1 MMNPNNDRDMRR
13 LGEAVRVARRQLQP
27 YRENRYDAIRQYVGR
42 HFSGDGAMERVPI
55 NMIELAT
62 NIYVNHLVGANPRA
76 LVTTRYEDYRPAAK
90 TLSLAIEETI
100 KRIKLKEALRTC
112 VLEAIF
118 SMGVIKVG
126 IDIRVEMEIE
136 NRVVPVIHNFAE
148 AVTLDDWV
156 HDLEATR
163 LRDASFMGN
172 RYRVPVEF
180 VMDNSD
186 FDQDAREAIRPT
198 PKTVYNEQGD
208 MRASTITRG
217 EYYDWDEHET
227 KVELW
232 DLYLPRENLM
242 VTVSSETSSFDSIGE
257 KPLKVMDWEGPP
269 GGPFHF
275 LRFQEVPDGSM
286 PLPPVATWMDL
297 HELGNHLFR
306 KAARQAERMKEIL
319 AVGPG
324 GEEDGLRIVQANDGD
339 VIRVNSIELLKAIK
353 FGGTDQGVLAM
364 SQLARQL
371 WSASAGNIDVLG
383 GLGAQTDTVG
393 QDQMLNANANKRVDG
408 MVQQVLDM
416 TADVVRDIAWWMWD
430 DPIIDLPLQKDIG
443 MGLSIPVNFKPET
456 RRGRF
461 LEYDID
467 IHPYSMEYKTPNQ
480 RIGQLLQVVQGI
492 LLPIMPLVQEQGIS
506 LNMEKLI
513 RMIAD
518 YQDLPELEEILTF
531 AARQEDIRRPEG
543 ERRKMAPVTKRINE
557 RISSRGTNQQ
567 QQTQDVLGAVDR
579 SNSGS
584 QSALQIA

>member
-1 MMNPNNDRDMRR
+1 MMNPNSDHDMRR

-76 LVTTRYEDYRPAAK
+76 LVTTKYEDYRPAAK

-100 KRIKLKEALRTC
+100 KRIKLKDALRTC

-118 SMGVIKVG
+118 SMGIMKVG
-126 IDIRVEMEIE
+126 IDVRVEMEVE

-156 HDLEATR
+156 HDLEATTI
-163 LRDASFMGN
+163 RDASFYGN

-180 VMDNSD
+180 VMDNPD
-186 FDQDAREAIRPT
+186 FDKTALEQVKPT

-227 KVELW
+227 MVELW

-242 VTVSSETSSFDSIGE
+242 ITVSSETSSFDSIGE
-257 KPLKVMDWEGPP
+257 RPLKVMDWEGPP
-269 GGPFHF
+269 GGPYHF

-297 HELGNHLFR
+297 HELANHLFR
-306 KAARQAERMKEIL
+306 KSARQAERMKEIL
-319 AVGPG
+319 MVGSG
-324 GEEDGLRIVQANDGD
+324 GEEDGARIVEANDGE
-339 VIRVNSIELLKAIK
+339 VIRVNSPELIKAIR

-383 GLGAQTDTVG
+383 GLAPQTDTVG
-393 QDQMLNANANKRVDG
+393 QDQLLNKNANKRVEG
-408 MVQQVLDM
+408 MANQVLDL
-416 TADVVRDIAWWMWD
+416 TADVVRSIAWWMWD
-430 DPIIDLPLQKDIG
+430 DPIIDLPLQKNIG
-443 MGLSIPVNFKPET
+443 SGLSIPVRFKPET

-480 RIGQLLQVVQGI
+480 RIAQLMQIVQSI
-492 LLPIMPLVQEQGIS
+492 LVPLMPMAQEQGIS
-506 LNMEKLI
+506 LNLEKLI

-543 ERRKMAPVTKRINE
+543 ERRKMAPVTRRINE
-557 RISSRGTNQQ
+557 RISSKGQNPQQ
-567 QQTQDVLGAVDR
+567 Q
-579 SNSGS
+579 SNDLVGQVGSNGS
-584 QSALQIA
+584 QTPSLQVA